1 MNEQVLATIIQ
12 LQAIIA
18 KVGGLTD
25 KDQVII
31 EMFLDDHVNDVI
43 AKKYIKLF
51 DTYTLEPVKSKEET
65 EKICLSINKEL
76 SFKQKTFILLHL
88 IELVLANH
96 VIDEK
101 EEAYMLTVCHSFKID
116 VETYHQIKFFV
127 QATDITKYDR
137 GEVLIISPD
146 KHTENPSHKAL
157 HRPSLKSKIAVLK
170 LPTVDMFVLRCIDLK
185 DALYLNGEILRSTHI
200 YLISIGS
207 VIRGDQI
214 NSIYY
219 SEILNEFHSSSR
231 DINITFKASKLRYY
245 FKNGEKG
252 LHNIDIEEK
261 EGKLIALMGASGSGK
276 STLLNV
282 LNGNLSPQVGNV
294 TINGINIHT
303 EKEKIEGVIG
313 YIPQDDLLI
322 EDLTVY
328 ENLYYAAKLCFDD
341 YSEVKLYELVNQT
354 LGDLGLFEIKDLKV
368 GSVLEKTISG
378 GQRKRVN
385 IALEL
390 LRQPSVLFVDEPT
403 SGLSSRDSENI
414 MDLLRELTL
423 QGKLIFVVIHQPSS
437 DIFKLFDKLVIL
449 DVGGFQIYYGNPVE
463 ALIYFKKQANQALK
477 ELGECEICG
486 NVNVEQIFSIIE
498 SKALDEFGHPTKLR
512 KTSPEKWYQLFR
524 QSEPAIKVRKKKKKE
539 NAPLE
544 SNLNI
549 ASYLKQFI
557 VFFQRD
563 LLAKIRNTQYMNI
576 NFFQAPF
583 LAILLAFTVRFYDA
597 DKLAG
602 PQDYVFSEN
611 MNIPAFIFMSIIVAL
626 FIGLV
631 MSAEEIIK
639 DARIV
644 KREAFLNLNRH
655 AYLLSKV
662 SILFGFSAIQ
672 ILAYVLIGNFII
684 GIHEMT
690 FQYWLVLFSSACFAC
705 MLGLNISAT
714 FNRVVT
720 IYILIPILL
729 IPQLILGGLV
739 VKFDEVN
746 PRIANKEDLV
756 PLFGDIMASRWAF
769 EALAVSQFKENPYE
783 MDYYAIDKQKAN
795 AEYKK
800 VYYIPALKARIDRGL
815 NLKAKGKDFEKEYE
829 SDLKLLRREL
839 QKEKQNFPDIQFS
852 SLAKLTPKAFNKAV
866 ADSTKN
872 YLAQLRKIYNKHY
885 NTAVQ
890 SRDKLVNSHIKSP
903 EEREIYVERMKQF
916 KNDRLTDLVTNKRS
930 DKRIVEYHERL
941 IQKIYPIY
949 QSPSNINHF
958 LDYRAHFFAPEK
970 HLFGQMF
977 STLTFNVC
985 IIWGMALLLY
995 VTLYFNLF
1003 KRTLIRLSLIKKR
1016 IMPSRNSIS
1025 S

>member
-18 KVGGLTD
+18 KVGGLTN
-25 KDQVII
+25 KDHVII
-31 EMFLDDHVNDVI
+31 KMFLDDHVNDAI
-43 AKKYIKLF
+43 AKKYLTLF
-51 DTYTLEPVKSKEET
+51 DQYIDEPVKSREET
-65 EKICLSINKEL
+65 IQICLSINKEL
-76 SFKQKTFILLHL
+76 AFKQKIFILLHL
-88 IELVLANH
+88 VELILANH
-96 VIDEK
+96 IIDEQ
-101 EEAYMLTVCHSFKID
+101 EESYMLAVCESFKID
-116 VETYHQIKFFV
+116 IETYHQIKFFLQV
-127 QATDITKYDR
+127 KDIAKYDR

-146 KHTENPSHKAL
+146 QQAFNPA
-157 HRPSLKSKIAVLK
+157 HRVIQRHSVKSRIAILK
-170 LPTVDMFVLRCIDLK
+170 LPTVDMFVLRCVDLK
-185 DALYLNGEILRSTHI
+185 DELYLNGEILKETHI

-207 VIRGDQI
+207 VIRGEQMQ
-214 NSIYY
+214 SIYY
-219 SEILNEFHSSSR
+219 SEILNEFHSSKR
-231 DINITFKASKLRYY
+231 NVKIHFKACKLRYY
-245 FKNGEKG
+245 FKTGEKG
-252 LHNIDIEEK
+252 LHNIDIEER
-261 EGKLIALMGASGSGK
+261 EGNLIALMGASGSGK

-282 LNGNLSPQVGNV
+282 LNGNLSPQIGQV

-303 EKEKIEGVIG
+303 EKEKIEGVVG

-322 EDLTVY
+322 EDLTVF
-328 ENLYYAAKLCFDD
+328 ENLYYAARLCFDN
-341 YSEVKLYELVNQT
+341 YSETALVELVSQT
-354 LGDLGLFEIKDLKV
+354 LSDLGLFEIKDLKV
-368 GSVLEKTISG
+368 GGVLEKTISG

-449 DVGGFQIYYGNPVE
+449 DVGGFQIYYGNPIE
-463 ALIYFKKQANQALK
+463 ALIYFKHQSNQAMK

-498 SKALDEFGHPTKLR
+498 SKVLDEFGNTTKLR
-512 KTSPEKWYQLFR
+512 KTSPEKWYQIFR
-524 QSEPAIKVRKKKKKE
+524 TTNKGTEYKTEEQKE
-539 NAPLE
+539 NGTLDG
-544 SNLNI
+544 SINI
-549 ASYLKQFI
+549 ASHFKQFL

-583 LAILLAFTVRFYDA
+583 LAILLAFTVRYYDA

-611 MNIPAFIFMSIIVAL
+611 MNIAAFIFMSIIVSL

-631 MSAEEIIK
+631 MSAEEIIR
-639 DARIV
+639 DAKIV

-655 AYLLSKV
+655 AYLLSKI

-684 GIHEMT
+684 GIKEMT
-690 FQYWLVLFSSACFAC
+690 INYWSVLFSAACFAC

-746 PRIANKEDLV
+746 PRIANKEDQV

-769 EALAVSQFKENPYE
+769 EALAVSQFMDNAYE
-783 MDYYAIDKQKAN
+783 KDYYEIDKRKAN

-800 VYYIPALKARIDRGL
+800 VYYLPALKARVDKGL
-815 NLKAKGKDFEKEYE
+815 TLQSEGERHIKEFK
-829 SDLKLLRREL
+829 SDLQLLKREIK
-839 QKEKQNFPDIQFS
+839 KEGGNFPNIPFN
-852 SLAKLTPKAFNKAV
+852 SLDKITPTSFNEAI

-872 YLAQLRKIYNKHY
+872 YLEILKKRYNQQY
-885 NTAVQ
+885 NDAVKD
-890 SRDKLVNSHIKSP
+890 RDKLVNSKIKSP
-903 EEREIYVERMKQF
+903 EDRDLYRTRMKQF
-916 KNDRLTDLVTNKRS
+916 RNERLSDLVTNKRS
-930 DKRIVEYHERL
+930 EKRIVEYHERL

-949 QSPSNINHF
+949 QEPSEIKHF
-958 LDYRAHFFAPEK
+958 LDYRTHFFAPVK
-970 HLFGQMF
+970 HLFGQF
-977 STLTFNVC
+977 
-985 IIWGMALLLY
+985 IP
-995 VTLYFNLF
+995 TLYFNIGVIWAMAFLLYLTLYFNIF
-1003 KRTLIRLSLIKKR
+1003 KRGLARLSLLKKK
-1016 IMPSRNSIS
+1016 IFPIRNGK
-1025 S
+1025 